1 MKMTVFVVTGF
12 LDAGKTTFLTQILEE
27 EGFSEEDKTL
37 IITCEEGEEEY
48 DEKTLSE
55 LNIDVVSVDSQE
67 DFTPEFLADCA
78 RIYKPE
84 CIFIEYNGMWKT
96 QDLFDMKL
104 PKGWFFNQVVTIV
117 DGSTFDVYLNN
128 MRSLMMDIFF
138 QSELVIFNR
147 CTEDMPLNSYRR
159 SIKAVNRRAQVI
171 FENEDGE
178 MIPLTV
184 DEMPFDVNAD
194 VIKVEDEDFGL
205 WYIDALDNKD
215 KYDGKTV
222 EFKGKIYKSKDFPEG
237 YFVPGRHAMTCC
249 ADDIRFIG
257 FVCKTTHGNVMKN
270 NHWVDV
276 TAKIR
281 YEYFPAYHGEGPVLY
296 LKHAVSAL
304 KPEEELVYFN

>member
-1 MKMTVFVVTGF
+1 M
-12 LDAGKTTFLTQILEE
+12 
-27 EGFSEEDKTL
+27 
-37 IITCEEGEEEY
+37 
-48 DEKTLSE
+48 
-55 LNIDVVSVDSQE
+55 
-67 DFTPEFLADCA
+67 
-78 RIYKPE
+78 
-84 CIFIEYNGMWKT
+84 
-96 QDLFDMKL
+96 
-104 PKGWFFNQVVTIV
+104 
-117 DGSTFDVYLNN
+117 
-128 MRSLMMDIFF
+128 
-138 QSELVIFNR
+138 IFNR
-147 CTEDMPLNSYRR
+147 CDEDMPLNSYRR

-171 FENEDGE
+171 FEDEDGE
-178 MIPLTV
+178 MIPLTI

-222 EFKGKIYKSKDFPEG
+222 EFKGTIYKSKDFPDG

-257 FVCKTTHGNVMKN
+257 FVCKTTHGDALKT
-270 NHWVDV
+270 NHWEDV

-296 LKHAVSAL
+296 LKHAVSAP

>member
-1 MKMTVFVVTGF
+1 MKMPVFVVTGF

-37 IITCEEGEEEY
+37 IIMCEEGEAEY

-128 MRSLMMDIFF
+128 MRSLMMDIFA

-147 CTEDMPLNSYRR
+147 CDEDMPLNSYRR

-171 FENEDGE
+171 FEDEDGE
-178 MIPLTV
+178 I
-184 DEMPFDVNAD
+184 
-194 VIKVEDEDFGL
+194 
-205 WYIDALDNKD
+205 IDYNYPPDKYLFIRNLEKALDNYPPDFYPDECKKD
-215 KYDGKTV
+215 VVFLYNSYCKENYTSEEIIFFDDYTITEVLK
-222 EFKGKIYKSKDFPEG
+222 KSKICVKWD
-237 YFVPGRHAMTCC
+237 
-249 ADDIRFIG
+249 
-257 FVCKTTHGNVMKN
+257 N
-270 NHWVDV
+270 NFSEMER
-276 TAKIR
+276 AKKAFLDLNI
-281 YEYFPAYHGEGPVLY
+281 VKKL
-296 LKHAVSAL
+296 SS
-304 KPEEELVYFN
+304 

>member
-1 MKMTVFVVTGF
+1 MKMPVFVVTGF

-37 IITCEEGEEEY
+37 IIMCEEGEEEY
-48 DEKTLSE
+48 DEKTLSD

-96 QDLFDMKL
+96 QDLYDMKL
-104 PKGWFFNQVVTIV
+104 PKGWFLNQVVTIV
-117 DGSTFDVYLNN
+117 DGSTFDVYVNN
-128 MRSLMMDIFF
+128 MRSLMMDIFS

-147 CTEDMPLNSYRR
+147 CSEDMPLNSYRR

-171 FENEDGE
+171 FENEDAE
-178 MIPLTV
+178 TIHLTV

-222 EFKGKIYKSKDFPEG
+222 EFKGKIYKSKDFPDG

-257 FVCKTTHGNVMKN
+257 FVCKTTHGDAMKN

-296 LKHAVSAL
+296 LKHAVSAPR
-304 KPEEELVYFN
+304 PEEELVYFN

>member
-1 MKMTVFVVTGF
+1 MKMPVFVVTGF

-37 IITCEEGEEEY
+37 IIMCEEGEEEY
-48 DEKTLSE
+48 DEKTLSD

-104 PKGWFFNQVVTIV
+104 PKGWFLNQVVTIV

-128 MRSLMMDIFF
+128 MRSLMMDIFS

-147 CTEDMPLNSYRR
+147 CSEDMPLNSYRR

-222 EFKGKIYKSKDFPEG
+222 EFKGKIYKSKDFPDG

-257 FVCKTTHGNVMKN
+257 FVCKTTHGDAMKN

-296 LKHAVSAL
+296 LKHAVSAP